1 MKQSGKQ
8 GVVEYHNTLELI
20 GQSNRDEVREET
32 QSNVLSEDEKV
43 PYDQSRLYQLL
54 ADTNADGSLSSES
67 TNRKAKNV

>member
-20 GQSNRDEVREET
+20 GESNRDEVRGKP
-32 QSNVLSEDEKV
+32 QLSVLSEDEKV

-67 TNRKAKNV
+67 KNREAKNV